1 MQSANLFY
9 LHRQLSIYTL
19 MKVQI
24 GKLFSILVLGLMTA
38 CSYLPDP
45 APSPRVRDNFDSNWR
60 FHLGEAAG
68 AEQPSFD
75 DSQWRQLNLPHDW
88 AIEGDFSADNPSG
101 PGGGA
106 LPGGIGWYRKHFD
119 IDSALLASDKRI
131 YLDFDGVYMLS
142 EVFVNG
148 YSTGVRPYGY
158 ISFRRDITPY
168 LRAGKNVVAVRV
180 DNSEQPNSRWY
191 SGCGIYRHVW
201 MVTTDPIHVDL
212 WGTYVT
218 TPQISDSQAAVDVAT
233 RLRNSSHEDAEVMIA
248 HYILNADG
256 KTVAYTDGTMTV
268 PADTTA
274 ESSLQLTLK
283 APHRWSVEDPYLYT
297 VRTQVIANGRTI
309 DSYDSPLGVRTF
321 RFDAEKGF
329 FLNDKP
335 VKIKGVCMHHDLGCL
350 GAAINERA
358 IERQLEILKE
368 MGCNAYRCSHNP
380 PAPEVLDLCDRMG
393 FIVMDESFDM
403 WRKRKTTYD
412 YSRFFNDW
420 YERDLTD
427 LVLRDRNHPSIF
439 MWSLGNEVL
448 EQWTDINA
456 DTLDLAEAN
465 LLLNFQKDPNALAQ
479 QGDSLNVNSML
490 TRRLCEIVNN
500 LDPRPTTTGN
510 NEPSPNSHL
519 FRAGSLDIIGYNYH
533 EEWFD
538 SVPGFFPG
546 KPFIVTEATSAI
558 MTRGYYR
565 MPSDS
570 IYICPERWDLPYYN
584 ETFACSSYDNCHVP
598 WGSTHEKTWHM
609 VKERDFISGLFIW
622 TGFDYLGEPTPYGF
636 PARSSYFGIIDLA
649 GFPKDIYYMYQSE
662 WTDKPV
668 LHLFPHWNHSKGELV
683 DLWCY
688 YGQADEV
695 ELWVNG
701 VSQGTRTKEPGCY
714 HVTWRVPFEPGE
726 IRAVSRKDGKEVLSQ
741 TIRTAGEP
749 AQIRLTPDRET
760 LHADGRDLS
769 FVTVEILDKEG
780 NLCPLAENDVTF
792 DVTGNAFIAGVDNGS
807 PISMERFKD
816 NHRKAFYGKCLVV
829 LQNNGERGEASL
841 RATSDGLTEAR
852 VTITA
857 E

>member
-1 MQSANLFY
+1 M
-9 LHRQLSIYTL
+9 
-19 MKVQI
+19 
-24 GKLFSILVLGLMTA
+24 
-38 CSYLPDP
+38 
-45 APSPRVRDNFDSNWR
+45 RDNFDNDWR
-60 FHLGEAAG
+60 FHLGETAG
-68 AEQPSFD
+68 AEQPLFD
-75 DSQWRQLNLPHDW
+75 DSSWRQLNLPHDW

-119 IDSALLASDKRI
+119 IDSSLLASGKRV

-142 EVFVNG
+142 EVFING
-148 YSTGVRPYGY
+148 HSTGIRPYGY
-158 ISFRRDITPY
+158 ISFRRDVTPY
-168 LRAGKNVVAVRV
+168 LHAGENVVAVRV

-201 MVTTDPIHVDL
+201 MVTVAPIHVDL

-218 TPQISDSQAAVDVAT
+218 TPEISNSQATVDVAT
-233 RLRNSSHEDAEVMIA
+233 RLRNSSQEDAEVTIA
-248 HYILNADG
+248 HYILDADG
-256 KTVAYTDGTMTV
+256 QTVSYTDGLMAL

-283 APHRWSVEDPYLYT
+283 TPHRWSVEEPYLYT
-297 VRTQVIANGRTI
+297 VRTQVIADGQTI
-309 DSYDSPLGVRTF
+309 DSYDTPLGIRTF

-329 FLNDKP
+329 FLNEKP

-358 IERQLEILKE
+358 IERQLEMLKA

-393 FIVMDESFDM
+393 LIVMDESFDM

-412 YSRFFNDW
+412 YSRFFNEW

-465 LLLNFQKDPNALAQ
+465 LLLNFQKAPNALAQ
-479 QGDSLNVNSML
+479 ESDSLSVNSLL
-490 TRRLCEIVNN
+490 TRRLCEIVNS

-510 NEPSPNSHL
+510 NEPNPNSHL

-533 EEWFD
+533 EDWFD
-538 SVPGFFPG
+538 SVPEFFPG

-584 ETFACSSYDNCHVP
+584 ETYACSSYDNCHVP
-598 WGSTHEKTWHM
+598 WGSTHEKTWRM

-622 TGFDYLGEPTPYGF
+622 TGFDYIGEPTPYGF

-668 LHLFPHWNHSKGELV
+668 LHLFPHWNHKAGEMV

-701 VSQGTRTKEPGCY
+701 VSQGTRSKEPGCY
-714 HVTWRVPFEPGE
+714 HVAWRVPFEPGE
-726 IRAVSRKDGKEVLSQ
+726 VKVVSQKDGKEVLSQ

-749 AQIRLTPDRET
+749 AQIRLTPDRSA

-780 NLCPLAENDVTF
+780 NLCPLAENEVF
-792 DVTGNAFIAGVDNGS
+792 FEVEGNAFIAGVDNGS
-807 PISMERFKD
+807 PISMERFKA

-829 LQNNGERGEASL
+829 LQNNGSTGDASL
-841 RATSDGLTEAR
+841 TATSDGLADAH

-857 E
+857 Q

>member
-9 LHRQLSIYTL
+9 LHRQPSIYTL
-19 MKVQI
+19 MIVQI

-191 SGCGIYRHVW
+191 SGCG
-201 MVTTDPIHVDL
+201 
-212 WGTYVT
+212 
-218 TPQISDSQAAVDVAT
+218 
-233 RLRNSSHEDAEVMIA
+233 
-248 HYILNADG
+248 
-256 KTVAYTDGTMTV
+256 
-268 PADTTA
+268 
-274 ESSLQLTLK
+274 
-283 APHRWSVEDPYLYT
+283 
-297 VRTQVIANGRTI
+297 
-309 DSYDSPLGVRTF
+309 
-321 RFDAEKGF
+321 
-329 FLNDKP
+329 
-335 VKIKGVCMHHDLGCL
+335 
-350 GAAINERA
+350 
-358 IERQLEILKE
+358 
-368 MGCNAYRCSHNP
+368 
-380 PAPEVLDLCDRMG
+380 
-393 FIVMDESFDM
+393 
-403 WRKRKTTYD
+403 
-412 YSRFFNDW
+412 
-420 YERDLTD
+420 
-427 LVLRDRNHPSIF
+427 
-439 MWSLGNEVL
+439 
-448 EQWTDINA
+448 
-456 DTLDLAEAN
+456 
-465 LLLNFQKDPNALAQ
+465 
-479 QGDSLNVNSML
+479 
-490 TRRLCEIVNN
+490 
-500 LDPRPTTTGN
+500 
-510 NEPSPNSHL
+510 
-519 FRAGSLDIIGYNYH
+519 
-533 EEWFD
+533 
-538 SVPGFFPG
+538 
-546 KPFIVTEATSAI
+546 
-558 MTRGYYR
+558 
-565 MPSDS
+565 